1 MRQENYRSHTS
12 CRPADIHVPPLLDPR
27 GDERRKTLS
36 SEEWRRKILDIPSDP
51 HDVTALLLAWR
62 KGDEGAL
69 DQIVPRV
76 HDELQKIA
84 RRCMR
89 GERRDHSLQ
98 ATALLNEAYLRL
110 VDVRQVNWQNRVHFL
125 AMSARIMR
133 RVLVES
139 ARARQYKRRGAGGTR
154 VPLEEALVITDG
166 PDPDVIALSEA
177 LDAFARI
184 DQRKSRV
191 VELRYFG
198 GLTVE
203 ETAEA
208 LGVSVE
214 TVARDW
220 KLARAWLRRAL
231 GG

>member
-1 MRQENYRSHTS
+1 
-12 CRPADIHVPPLLDPR
+12 
-27 GDERRKTLS
+27 
-36 SEEWRRKILDIPSDP
+36 
-51 HDVTALLLAWR
+51 LLLAWR
-62 KGDEGAL
+62 GGEEGAL
-69 DQIVPRV
+69 EKIVPRV
-76 HDELQKIA
+76 HDELRKIA

-110 VDVRQVNWQNRVHFL
+110 VDARKVNWQNRTHFL

-139 ARARQYKRRGAGGTR
+139 ARARRYRRRGADACR
-154 VPLEEALVITDG
+154 VTLTEGLLVG
-166 PDPDVIALSEA
+166 EPADVDIVALSVA
-177 LDAFARI
+177 LDEFAQI

-208 LGVSVE
+208 LGISPE

-220 KLARAWLRRAL
+220 RLARAWLRREL
-231 GG
+231 GGR

>member
-1 MRQENYRSHTS
+1 MSAGKPCHRTVSRWPS
-12 CRPADIHVPPLLDPR
+12 R
-27 GDERRKTLS
+27 G
-36 SEEWRRKILDIPSDP
+36 WQRKIPGIPADP
-51 HDVTALLLAWR
+51 HDVTALLLAWQA
-62 KGDEGAL
+62 GDEDAL
-69 DQIVPRV
+69 ERIVPRV

-110 VDVRQVNWQNRVHFL
+110 VDVRQVNWRNRVHFL

-139 ARARQYKRRGAGGTR
+139 ARARQYKRRGAGATR
-154 VPLEEALVITDG
+154 VSLEEALVVTDG

-184 DQRKSRV
+184 DERKSRV

-208 LGVSVE
+208 LGVSAE

-220 KLARAWLRRAL
+220 RLARAWLRREL
-231 GG
+231 GGR

>member
-1 MRQENYRSHTS
+1 
-12 CRPADIHVPPLLDPR
+12 
-27 GDERRKTLS
+27 
-36 SEEWRRKILDIPSDP
+36 
-51 HDVTALLLAWR
+51 
-62 KGDEGAL
+62 
-69 DQIVPRV
+69 
-76 HDELQKIA
+76 
-84 RRCMR
+84 MR

-110 VDVRQVNWQNRVHFL
+110 VDARRVNWQNRAHFL

-139 ARARQYKRRGAGGTR
+139 ARARQYKRRGAGAAR
-154 VPLEEALVITDG
+154 VELDEALVVTDSLN
-166 PDPDVIALSEA
+166 PDVIALSEA
-177 LDAFARI
+177 LDTFAEI
-184 DQRKSRV
+184 DERKSRV

-208 LGVSVE
+208 LGISVE

-220 KLARAWLRRAL
+220 RLARAWLRREL
-231 GG
+231 GGR